1 SSPSADCVEVGRIE
15 AREATELLSSP
26 DVLTAAAIEQLRIR
40 AARRGATH
48 VVVAESPMTGMVSY
62 TTTARAEGLAV
73 RCPPPAGGL
82 GWCWWCRSAQERETF
97 RRSPSAGN
105 PPHPDGRLARCRE

>member
-1 SSPSADCVEVGRIE
+1 MRPRVLAAVLATLAACATDVASRAPRALAVASSPSADCVEVGRIE

-62 TTTARAEGLAV
+62 TTTARAEGLAL
-73 RCPPPAGGL
+73 RCPPPG
-82 GWCWWCRSAQERETF
+82 
-97 RRSPSAGN
+97 
-105 PPHPDGRLARCRE
+105 